1 MLSNDA
7 MEDERRHSGLDK
19 PSISKVA
26 RKKFAKPPVKVACLS
41 CRASRIRCDGKDPCS
56 CCALKGKECSY
67 LPSKRG
73 GPRKK
78 RVDPPSSIGENMQNR
93 LWATVHP
100 IPRIDEEIFTQV
112 DDLAVP
118 GAGLRHLD
126 FPVDV
131 QSMFEGLFVPPNTQQ
146 QPSAHP
152 PANQAQ
158 VPASEP
164 PREKCLNHF
173 SPVFTTSNHGEC
185 RLNAYYI
192 YIHYYFPIFPPP
204 HTPITVDRPLNAPTK
219 APATASTDPLLP
231 YRPKSPVT
239 LAISAI
245 LALIPHPRDPN
256 SFAPESVL
264 LRRSYAHTFAR
275 EAVASIEAE
284 SDLHESGT
292 SPSEALAHN
301 STIPARLPVHPLT
314 PIDLEGILAL
324 LILSIYEYTQRGNLI
339 KMRHRAGQ
347 AYIMAMNLSLHAIS
361 HDESAFAEARRRAW
375 WMTFY
380 CVCQGAIVGTM
391 PATILTHDPRFTTP
405 YPRFASD
412 SRAWSIL
419 IQAQQALVAATQYII
434 DLNQALRARAN
445 LAIIFERMEK
455 LTAWTSSILAQA
467 DAQLQ
472 EPATSP
478 HDIEGVTAQSIRC
491 ISRIKLCS
499 ARIKT
504 HRFRAFL
511 DIPIFI
517 KKHCDLSCASIGSP
531 SMESTSNI
539 PEYQDTMR
547 PVLCCSSSFNQLP
560 GAAPPTQ
567 LESPISSSSPISDC
581 SGSHWIPENSFPFSN
596 YTSTSICL
604 DAALT
609 IAQMFDSLPYPRPT
623 YDKEY
628 ASLEYTA
635 IVPRTM
641 PSFACCAMQSSYA
654 MLMLYYKS
662 RAINPENV
670 ESPLSDPDQL
680 SEELQHG
687 LECVIGA
694 VRNYSIAFEALD
706 GMRDEIEVAFL
717 TAFPQE

>member
-1 MLSNDA
+1 
-7 MEDERRHSGLDK
+7 MEDDK
-19 PSISKVA
+19 RPSAIGNPSITKVA

-78 RVDPPSSIGENMQNR
+78 RADPPSSLGDTMQSR
-93 LWATVHP
+93 VWSAVHP
-100 IPRIDEEIFTQV
+100 VPRIDEVEIFTQV

-131 QSMFEGLFVPPNTQQ
+131 QSMLEGLFVPPNAQQ
-146 QPSAHP
+146 QVPVHSTPAHP
-152 PANQAQ
+152 PP
-158 VPASEP
+158 VPPAEP
-164 PREKCLNHF
+164 PRVRLYGNEQDILN
-173 SPVFTTSNHGEC
+173 S
-185 RLNAYYI
+185 YYI

-204 HTPITVDRPLNAPTK
+204 HSPIAVDRPLNTPVK
-219 APATASTDPLLP
+219 APATPTSDPVLP
-231 YRPKSPVT
+231 YKPKSPVT
-239 LAISAI
+239 LAISAV

-264 LRRSYAHTFAR
+264 LRRAYAHAFAR
-275 EAVASIEAE
+275 EAVTSIEAE
-284 SDLHESGT
+284 SDLQESVT
-292 SPSEALAHN
+292 SPSEALTHN
-301 STIPARLPVHPLT
+301 STVPTRLMVHPLT

-347 AYIMAMNLSLHAIS
+347 AYIMAMNLSLHAIT
-361 HDESAFAEARRRAW
+361 HDDSPFAEARRRAW

-380 CVCQGAIVGTM
+380 CVCQGSIVGTV
-391 PATILTHDPRFTTP
+391 PITILTHDPRFTTP
-405 YPRFASD
+405 YPRFTSD

-434 DLNQALRARAN
+434 DFNRAMRAKAN
-445 LAIIFERMEK
+445 LAIIFERMGK
-455 LTAWTSSILAQA
+455 LTAWTSSILAQI
-467 DAQLQ
+467 DAPLQ
-472 EPATSP
+472 ESSVAPP
-478 HDIEGVTAQSIRC
+478 QDIESITAQSIRY

-517 KKHCDLSCASIGSP
+517 KKHCDLTCASISSPTTESSP
-531 SMESTSNI
+531 SAL
-539 PEYQDTMR
+539 EYQDTIQ
-547 PVLCCSSSFNQLP
+547 PIACCSSNFSQLP
-560 GAAPPTQ
+560 AAPPANTQ
-567 LESPISSSSPISDC
+567 LESPISSSSPISDT
-581 SGSHWIPENSFPFSN
+581 SGSRWIPEDSFPFSN

-604 DAALT
+604 EAALS
-609 IAQMFDSLPYPRPT
+609 IAQMFDRLPYPKPT

-628 ASLEYTA
+628 SSLGFTPV
-635 IVPRTM
+635 VPRTM

-662 RAINPENV
+662 RAINPGMV
-670 ESPLSDPDQL
+670 ESPLSDTDQL
-680 SEELQHG
+680 GEELQHG

-694 VRNYSIAFEALD
+694 VRNYSMAFEALG
-706 GMRDEIEVAFL
+706 GMRDEIEGAFL
-717 TAFPQE
+717 TAFPQD

>member
-1 MLSNDA
+1 MGDA
-7 MEDERRHSGLDK
+7 LQ
-19 PSISKVA
+19 SK
-26 RKKFAKPPVKVACLS
+26 
-41 CRASRIRCDGKDPCS
+41 
-56 CCALKGKECSY
+56 
-67 LPSKRG
+67 
-73 GPRKK
+73 
-78 RVDPPSSIGENMQNR
+78 

-146 QPSAHP
+146 HTPAP
-152 PANQAQ
+152 PAPNQGQ
-158 VPASEP
+158 VPTPEP
-164 PREKCLNHF
+164 PRVRLYGNEDDI
-173 SPVFTTSNHGEC
+173 
-185 RLNAYYI
+185 LNAYYI

-204 HTPITVDRPLNAPTK
+204 HTPITFDRPLNAPTK
-219 APATASTDPLLP
+219 VPATASTDLPLP
-231 YRPKSPVT
+231 YRPRSPVT

-245 LALIPHPRDPN
+245 LALIPHPLDPN

-264 LRRSYAHTFAR
+264 LRRSYSHMFTR
-275 EAVASIEAE
+275 EAVESIEAE
-284 SDLHESGT
+284 SDLQESAT
-292 SPSEALAHN
+292 SPSDALVHN

-347 AYIMAMNLSLHAIS
+347 AYIMAMNLSLHSIG
-361 HDESAFAEARRRAW
+361 HDDSAFAEARRRAW

-380 CVCQGAIVGTM
+380 CVCQGSIVGTM
-391 PATILTHDPRFTTP
+391 PPTILTHDPRFTTP

-419 IQAQQALVAATQYII
+419 IQAQQALVAGTQYII

-467 DAQLQ
+467 DAPLP
-472 EPATSP
+472 ESSVTSP

-531 SMESTSNI
+531 SIESSSSGQDF
-539 PEYQDTMR
+539 QDTIR
-547 PVLCCSSSFNQLP
+547 PVLCCSSNLSQMQT
-560 GAAPPTQ
+560 APPSAQ
-567 LESPISSSSPISDC
+567 LESPISSSSPISDS
-581 SGSHWIPENSFPFSN
+581 SGSQWIPEDSFPFSN

-604 DAALT
+604 TAALT

-628 ASLEYTA
+628 SSVGYTS

-662 RAINPENV
+662 RSINLETV

-694 VRNYSIAFEALD
+694 VRNYSTAFEALD
-706 GMRDEIEVAFL
+706 GMRGKVSAPALGVIDANSLGLDEIEGAFL

>member
-1 MLSNDA
+1 MN
-7 MEDERRHSGLDK
+7 
-19 PSISKVA
+19 
-26 RKKFAKPPVKVACLS
+26 
-41 CRASRIRCDGKDPCS
+41 
-56 CCALKGKECSY
+56 
-67 LPSKRG
+67 KRG

-78 RVDPPSSIGENMQNR
+78 RVEPPSSVGDAMQSR

-118 GAGLRHLD
+118 GAGLKHLD

-131 QSMFEGLFVPPNTQQ
+131 QSMFEGLFVPPQQ
-146 QPSAHP
+146 QAPAHPTAAHP
-152 PANQAQ
+152 P
-158 VPASEP
+158 VPAPEP
-164 PREKCLNHF
+164 PRA
-173 SPVFTTSNHGEC
+173 PVTPTS
-185 RLNAYYI
+185 
-192 YIHYYFPIFPPP
+192 
-204 HTPITVDRPLNAPTK
+204 
-219 APATASTDPLLP
+219 DPVLP

-239 LAISAI
+239 LAISAV
-245 LALIPHPRDPN
+245 LALIPHQRDPN
-256 SFAPESVL
+256 SFSPESVL
-264 LRRSYAHTFAR
+264 LRRAYAHAFAR

-284 SDLHESGT
+284 SDLQESGT

-301 STIPARLPVHPLT
+301 STVPARLMVHPLT

-324 LILSIYEYTQRGNLI
+324 LVLSIYEYTQRGNLI

-347 AYIMAMNLSLHAIS
+347 AYIMAMNLSLHAITRDDS
-361 HDESAFAEARRRAW
+361 PFAEARRRAW

-380 CVCQGAIVGTM
+380 CVCQGSIVGTV
-391 PATILTHDPRFTTP
+391 PITILTHDPRFTTP

-434 DLNQALRARAN
+434 DFNQALRAKTN
-445 LAIIFERMEK
+445 LAVIFERMGK

-467 DAQLQ
+467 DAPLQ
-472 EPATSP
+472 DSGVPASQ
-478 HDIEGVTAQSIRC
+478 DIESVTAQSIRY

-517 KKHCDLSCASIGSP
+517 KKHCDLTCASIGSP
-531 SMESTSNI
+531 SMESTSSV
-539 PEYQDTMR
+539 PEFQDIR
-547 PVLCCSSSFNQLP
+547 PLVCCTNNFNQLQ
-560 GAAPPTQ
+560 GAPPINQ
-567 LESPISSSSPISDC
+567 LESPISSSSPISDT
-581 SGSHWIPENSFPFSN
+581 SGSQWIPEDSFPFSN

-604 DAALT
+604 EAALS

-628 ASLEYTA
+628 SSLEFPS

-662 RAINPENV
+662 RAITPGTV
-670 ESPLSDPDQL
+670 DSPLSDIDQL

-694 VRNYSIAFEALD
+694 VRNYSMAFEALG
-706 GMRDEIEVAFL
+706 GMRDEIEGAFL

>member
-1 MLSNDA
+1 
-7 MEDERRHSGLDK
+7 MEDDRRQPTIDK
-19 PSISKVA
+19 PSITKVT

-78 RVDPPSSIGENMQNR
+78 RVEPPSSVGDAMQSR

-118 GAGLRHLD
+118 GAGLKHLD

-131 QSMFEGLFVPPNTQQ
+131 QSMFEGLFVPPQQ
-146 QPSAHP
+146 QAPAHPTAAHP
-152 PANQAQ
+152 P
-158 VPASEP
+158 VPAPEP
-164 PREKCLNHF
+164 PRVRLYGSEQDI
-173 SPVFTTSNHGEC
+173 
-185 RLNAYYI
+185 LNAYYI

-204 HTPITVDRPLNAPTK
+204 HVPITVDRPLNTPTK
-219 APATASTDPLLP
+219 APVTPTSDPVLP

-239 LAISAI
+239 LAISAV
-245 LALIPHPRDPN
+245 LALIPHQRDPN
-256 SFAPESVL
+256 SFSPESVL
-264 LRRSYAHTFAR
+264 LRRAYAHAFAR

-284 SDLHESGT
+284 SDLQESGT

-301 STIPARLPVHPLT
+301 STVPARLMVHPLT

-324 LILSIYEYTQRGNLI
+324 LVLSIYEYTQRGNLI

-347 AYIMAMNLSLHAIS
+347 AYIMAMNLSLHAITRDDS
-361 HDESAFAEARRRAW
+361 PFAEARRRAW

-380 CVCQGAIVGTM
+380 CVCQGSIVGTV
-391 PATILTHDPRFTTP
+391 PITILTHDPRFTTP
-405 YPRFASD
+405 YPRFVSD

-434 DLNQALRARAN
+434 DFNQALRAKTN
-445 LAIIFERMEK
+445 LAVIFERMGK

-467 DAQLQ
+467 DAPLQ
-472 EPATSP
+472 DSAVPASQ
-478 HDIEGVTAQSIRC
+478 DIESVTAQSIRY

-517 KKHCDLSCASIGSP
+517 KKHCDLTCASIGSP
-531 SMESTSNI
+531 SMESTSSV
-539 PEYQDTMR
+539 PEFQDIR
-547 PVLCCSSSFNQLP
+547 PLVCCTNNFNQLQ
-560 GAAPPTQ
+560 GAPPINQ
-567 LESPISSSSPISDC
+567 LESPISSSSPISDT
-581 SGSHWIPENSFPFSN
+581 SGSQWIPEDSFPFSN

-604 DAALT
+604 EAALS

-628 ASLEYTA
+628 SSLEFPS

-662 RAINPENV
+662 RAITPGTV
-670 ESPLSDPDQL
+670 DSPLSDIDQL

-694 VRNYSIAFEALD
+694 VRNYSMAFEALG
-706 GMRDEIEVAFL
+706 GMRDEIEGAFL